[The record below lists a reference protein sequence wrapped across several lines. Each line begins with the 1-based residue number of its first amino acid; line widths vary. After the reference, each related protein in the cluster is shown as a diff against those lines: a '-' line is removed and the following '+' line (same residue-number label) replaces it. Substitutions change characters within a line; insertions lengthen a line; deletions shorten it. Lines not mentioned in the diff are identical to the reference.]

1 MQNLRQA
8 YFLTQLLWKQE
19 RSDLRLAVFNSL
31 ILPLTLFYYGTR
43 LHGERPAELAQFMAG
58 AVTMSLAM
66 AAMSQVGITIVS
78 DRFSGRLTTLV
89 YVSRSRLAYFLA
101 RNVIAVVQGVL
112 VTSGSL
118 LVLGWIGVAQVTPVA
133 LATAAFA
140 GAFGALAI
148 GGLGAVIGIRARSAE
163 GGEAALAISAIALSL
178 VTPVFYSVSDSAPWI
193 QALAMLSPLTSV
205 SSVMA
210 SLLRGEPPATGAIV
224 GTAVSALAWTAL
236 AYRKFEWK

>member
-19 RSDLRLAVFNSL
+19 RADLRLAVFNSL
-31 ILPLTLFYYGTR
+31 VLPLTLFYYGTR
-43 LHGERPAELAQFMAG
+43 LHAGNPSELAQFMAG

-89 YVSRSRLAYFLA
+89 YVSRSRLAYFVA

-112 VTSGSL
+112 VTVGSL
-118 LVLGWIGVAQVTPVA
+118 IVLGWIGVAQIAPVA
-133 LATAAFA
+133 LGTAALA
-140 GAFGALAI
+140 GALGAMAI

-178 VTPVFYSVSDSAPWI
+178 VTPVFYSVSDSAAPV
-193 QALAMLSPLTSV
+193 QAIAMLSPLTSV

-210 SLLRGEPPATGAIV
+210 SLLRAEPPATGALI
-224 GTAVSALAWTAL
+224 GMIVSALVWTAL